1 MKKIFALLLVVAMLF
16 CMVGCVDGG
25 STSSLVS
32 GSQGTGEGGQ
42 GTGEGGQGTGT
53 SSETEGEG
61 GFVEPT
67 GYAAIIEVTLKEK
80 MTVYLS
86 QDNNVMAIDYGTE
99 EMKNMYSPLKDNIVG
114 KKGDEAIKNLI
125 DITNDFSPAYFGG
138 IEKVVVNVK
147 AGLDTFDKNAFLS
160 AVVTAVNALFAEKG
174 ITKTFVAQIGGDTI
188 HQGSMGNTASDPF
201 QRPNVNVNSP
211 EDPRK
216 NLEYGVK
223 YVLITESRTN
233 EPSEIL
239 VYTITFDQKT
249 KTGSYFENPYSYEYG
264 DPNVTLVYRG
274 KTYMQA
280 GGAGGAFTFE
290 YSEKEKLYILSE
302 MGGGTD
308 TMRLGATPHGSLT
321 IVEYNGL
328 FGEMATIRAGEEFE
342 KGSKYNLQ

>member
-16 CMVGCVDGG
+16 CMVGCVDGE

-32 GSQGTGEGGQ
+32 GSEGTGEGGQ
-42 GTGEGGQGTGT
+42 GTGESGQGTGT

-80 MTVYLS
+80 MTVYLG

-99 EMKNMYSPLKDNIVG
+99 EMKNMYSPLKDSIVG

-160 AVVTAVNALFAEKG
+160 AVVTAVNAYFAEKG
-174 ITKTFVAQIGGDTI
+174 ITKTFEAQIGGDTI
-188 HQGSMGNTASDPF
+188 HQGSMGNTASDPV
-201 QRPNVNVNSP
+201 QQPDVNENSP

-239 VYTITFDQKT
+239 VYTIKFDQET
-249 KTGSYFENPYSYEYG
+249 KTGGYSEAPYSYEYG
-264 DPNVTLVYRG
+264 DPNVTFVYRG
-274 KTYMQA
+274 KTYMHA
-280 GGAGGAFTFE
+280 GGAGGSFQFE

-302 MGGGTD
+302 MEGGTG
-308 TMRLGATPHGSLT
+308 TMRLGATPHGALT

-328 FGEMATIRAGEEFE
+328 FGEMATVRAGEEFE